1 MYANNSWFTVMT
13 SYSHVH
19 REATIEQGPKLH
31 SFGKGSF
38 LLKSQKM
45 VPYVETLDS
54 CVYYPT
60 GHSINDLI
68 LSSRTIVQ
76 VSYGA

>member
-1 MYANNSWFTVMT
+1 MYANNSWFAVMT
-13 SYSHVH
+13 SYLHVH

-31 SFGKGSF
+31 SFWKRQLSA
-38 LLKSQKM
+38 KISKV
-45 VPYVETLDS
+45 VPHVETLDS

-68 LSSRTIVQ
+68 LSSRTFV
-76 VSYGA
+76 